1 MVQIIVAALDAE
13 VRAALQSRLEAGG
26 LGATGEIDAPAA
38 LDRALAELT
47 EPLLVTGVSWPETAQ
62 FLEHACSR
70 EVPIALL
77 LADEAL
83 DVGHPAFRHGAA
95 ALLPWPIAGATLRH
109 ALEAIDYGLRVLPG
123 SPPPGSA
130 SPGSASARPAAIHR
144 VPPAALAPRSPL
156 SARERAL
163 LELVAAGLG
172 NKAIARKLGVSINTV
187 KYHLASIFAK
197 LDARTRAE
205 AVSAAARRGELML

>member
-1 MVQIIVAALDAE
+1 MVQIIVAALQAE
-13 VRAALQSRLEAGG
+13 VRAALQSGLEAGG
-26 LGATGEIDAPAA
+26 LGAAGDIEAPAA
-38 LDRALAELT
+38 LARALAPLT
-47 EPLLVTGVSWPETAQ
+47 EPLLVTGVRWPDTAP
-62 FLEHACSR
+62 FLEHAFAF
-70 EVPIALL
+70 EVPVALL
-77 LADEAL
+77 LAEESL
-83 DVGHPAFRHGAA
+83 DAGHPGFQRGAA

-109 ALEAIDYGLRVLPG
+109 ALEAIDCGLRVVPG
-123 SPPPGSA
+123 SVRA
-130 SPGSASARPAAIHR
+130 QPAASR
-144 VPPAALAPRSPL
+144 GAPLAAIASRTQL

-187 KYHLASIFAK
+187 KYHLVSIFAK

>member
-13 VRAALQSRLEAGG
+13 VRAALQSRLEVGG

-47 EPLLVTGVSWPETAQ
+47 EPLLVTGVRWPETAQ
-62 FLEHACSR
+62 FLEQACGHA
-70 EVPIALL
+70 VPVALL

-83 DVGHPAFRHGAA
+83 HAGHPAFRHGAA
-95 ALLPWPIAGATLRH
+95 ALLPWPTAGATLRH
-109 ALEAIDYGLRVLPG
+109 ALEAIDYGLRVV
-123 SPPPGSA
+123 PGSA
-130 SPGSASARPAAIHR
+130 SPGSASARPGTIR
-144 VPPAALAPRSPL
+144 GVPTAVFAPRSPL
-156 SARERAL
+156 SGRERAL

-172 NKAIARKLGVSINTV
+172 NKAIARRLGVSINTV
-187 KYHLASIFAK
+187 KYHLTSIFAK

>member
-13 VRAALQSRLEAGG
+13 VRAALESRLEAGG
-26 LGATGEIDAPAA
+26 LGSTGEIDAPAA

-47 EPLLVTGVSWPETAQ
+47 EPLLVTGVRWPETAQ
-62 FLEHACSR
+62 FLEHACGR
-70 EVPIALL
+70 EVPVALL

-83 DVGHPAFRHGAA
+83 DAGHPAFRHGAA

-109 ALEAIDYGLRVLPG
+109 ALEAIDYGLRVI
-123 SPPPGSA
+123 PGSA
-130 SPGSASARPAAIHR
+130 SPGSAPAPPATSHG
-144 VPPAALAPRSPL
+144 VPSAALAPRSPL

>member
-1 MVQIIVAALDAE
+1 MVQIILAALDAE

-26 LGATGEIDAPAA
+26 LAATGEIDAPAA
-38 LDRALAELT
+38 LARALAELT
-47 EPLLVTGVSWPETAQ
+47 EPLLVTGVRWPETAQ
-62 FLEHACSR
+62 FLEHACGHA
-70 EVPIALL
+70 VPAALL
-77 LADEAL
+77 LADEWL
-83 DVGHPAFRHGAA
+83 DAGHPAFRHGAA

-109 ALEAIDYGLRVLPG
+109 ALEAIDYGLRVV
-123 SPPPGSA
+123 
-130 SPGSASARPAAIHR
+130 PGSASARPAASHG
-144 VPPAALAPRSPL
+144 VPPAAVTPRLPL

>member
-1 MVQIIVAALDAE
+1 MVQIILAALDAE

-26 LGATGEIDAPAA
+26 LAATGEIDAPGA
-38 LDRALAELT
+38 LARALAELT
-47 EPLLVTGVSWPETAQ
+47 EPLLVTGVRWPETAQ
-62 FLEHACSR
+62 FLEHACGHA
-70 EVPIALL
+70 VPAALL
-77 LADEAL
+77 LADEWL
-83 DVGHPAFRHGAA
+83 DAGHPAFRHGAA

-109 ALEAIDYGLRVLPG
+109 ALEAIDYGLRVV
-123 SPPPGSA
+123 
-130 SPGSASARPAAIHR
+130 PGSASARPAASHG
-144 VPPAALAPRSPL
+144 VPPAAVTPRLPL